1 MPDRPAVLL
10 VDHDDLALKQTSA
23 ILSEDFEVEICVSPE
38 FALRRAQQRSFDVV
52 CSEFAMP
59 EMNGIELLERISHVD
74 PRCEQLL
81 VTGAKDLF
89 LRALAIEPP
98 GRICYLF
105 KPYRPDALRLMT
117 ARLARVASAKAAP
130 VRSSWDPH

>member
-1 MPDRPAVLL
+1 MPDRPAGL
-10 VDHDDLALKQTSA
+10 VVDNDDLALKETSA
-23 ILSEDFEVEICVSPE
+23 ILSQDFDVEICVSPE

-59 EMNGIELLERISHVD
+59 EMNGIELLERISHLD
-74 PRCEQLL
+74 ARPEQLL

-89 LRALAIEPP
+89 LRSIAVEPP

-117 ARLARVASAKAAP
+117 ERLARVARAKAFAA
-130 VRSSWDPH
+130 RSSWDPR